1 VTDGWIDG
9 WLDSSTNPIIHQST
23 FNIITSNANRRR
35 MQVRT
40 LLIAALGGLA
50 MAALPACQK
59 QPATPEAVSP
69 SGAPREGTQA
79 PVTPGAQGAPAGAW
93 KLEFGP
99 SDAKVVVECFY
110 PTEGHEWV
118 AELNKKILA
127 AYPSQV
133 RILHINWQTDSGLR
147 EMEAKKLE
155 PCGQYLIDGQIAV
168 KKNRV
173 LGNWK
178 DEDLLNA
185 VKKAVQAKYGSAAVR
200 AAADLTVFVPCGLA
214 GPFGDLRQQFAKERP
229 DIKLIASVG
238 NTIVLRD
245 RIAKGERA
253 DVFLCMGDLELEPLK
268 AKQKIRPDSAKTIA
282 ATSVSL
288 ITPLNN
294 PGEIKGLKDLTGAKV
309 RRIAL
314 GEPDGISV
322 GAQAVK
328 ALTHFGIWDN
338 VKDRAYFVKEAATLK
353 IITADGKVDAAF
365 VYTSCLDETHAP
377 GTQPEKF
384 PLHTV
389 CEVPTEMYTAV
400 PIVGVVLADS
410 AAPEAAQQFI
420 DFCATPDA
428 HKVFVK
434 WKFLRTESRNQ
445 AALSNAR

>member
-1 VTDGWIDG
+1 M
-9 WLDSSTNPIIHQST
+9 
-23 FNIITSNANRRR
+23 RR
-35 MQVRT
+35 
-40 LLIAALGGLA
+40 LLIATLGALP
-50 MAALPACQK
+50 MAILPACVR
-59 QPATPEAVSP
+59 QPATPEAAPRSDV
-69 SGAPREGTQA
+69 PREGAKA
-79 PVTPGAQGAPAGAW
+79 PFTPGAQGTPEGAW
-93 KLEFGP
+93 KLEYGP
-99 SDAKVVVECFY
+99 SDAKVVIECFY
-110 PTEGHEWV
+110 PMEGHEWV
-118 AELNKKILA
+118 PELNKKILA
-127 AYPSQV
+127 NYPNQV

-147 EMEAKKLE
+147 ELEAKKLE

-168 KKNRV
+168 KKSRT

-185 VKKAVQAKYGSAAVR
+185 VKKAVQAKYGNATVR
-200 AAADLTVFVPCGLA
+200 TAADVTVFIPCGLA

-229 DIKLIASVG
+229 DVKLIATVG

-253 DVFLCMGDLELEPLK
+253 DVFLCMGELELEPLK

-294 PGEIKGLKDLTGAKV
+294 PGEIKELKDLAGAKV

-314 GEPDGISV
+314 GEPDGLSV
-322 GAQAVK
+322 GAQTVK
-328 ALTHFGIWDN
+328 ALTQCGIWDK

-365 VYTSCLDETHAP
+365 VYTSCLYETHVP
-377 GTQPEKF
+377 GTQSEKV
-384 PLHTV
+384 PVRTV

-410 AAPEAAQQFI
+410 AAPEAAQQFLE
-420 DFCATPDA
+420 FCATPDA
-428 HKVFVK
+428 HKVFDK
-434 WKFLRTESRNQ
+434 WSFLRAESPNRVPSSK
-445 AALSNAR
+445 AK

>member
-1 VTDGWIDG
+1 
-9 WLDSSTNPIIHQST
+9 
-23 FNIITSNANRRR
+23 
-35 MQVRT
+35 M
-40 LLIAALGGLA
+40 
-50 MAALPACQK
+50 
-59 QPATPEAVSP
+59 
-69 SGAPREGTQA
+69 GAD
-79 PVTPGAQGAPAGAW
+79 V
-93 KLEFGP
+93 
-99 SDAKVVVECFY
+99 
-110 PTEGHEWV
+110 
-118 AELNKKILA
+118 
-127 AYPSQV
+127 
-133 RILHINWQTDSGLR
+133 
-147 EMEAKKLE
+147 
-155 PCGQYLIDGQIAV
+155 
-168 KKNRV
+168 
-173 LGNWK
+173 
-178 DEDLLNA
+178 
-185 VKKAVQAKYGSAAVR
+185 
-200 AAADLTVFVPCGLA
+200 TVFVPCGLA

-229 DIKLIASVG
+229 DIKLIANVG

-268 AKQKIRPDSAKTIA
+268 TKQRIRPDSAKTIA

-314 GEPDGISV
+314 GEPDGLSV

-328 ALTHFGIWDN
+328 ALTHLGIWDK
-338 VKDRAYFVKEAATLK
+338 VKDRAYFMKEAATLK

-377 GTQPEKF
+377 GAQPEKF

-400 PIVGVVLADS
+400 PIVGVVLAES
-410 AAPEAAQQFI
+410 AAPEAAQQFV

-434 WKFLRTESRNQ
+434 WHFLRTESRNRES
-445 AALSNAR
+445 LSNAR